1 MNKTQTPTLERVSK
15 LRTELRVLVN
25 DDLKPN
31 NKTVYNSRINKFRD
45 ELDEIGI
52 SKELTLREAERSV
65 EKWFEKLSNPQ
76 KNQTPTPEYVTN
88 TTLTSE
94 QIENFNKDLER
105 ARKSEEIRARQKTE
119 TERFKKRGEEIFT
132 EKQRIQNEKTKLSE
146 EDLDNLTK
154 VFSMLLKWDME
165 QNPHLYKKKNPT
177 EINKENPVSIMSE
190 NSKI

>member
-31 NKTVYNSRINKFRD
+31 NKTVYSSRINKFRD
-45 ELDEIGI
+45 ELDKIGI
-52 SKELTLREAERSV
+52 SKELTLREAERSL
-65 EKWFEKLSNPQ
+65 EKWFELLSNPQ

-119 TERFKKRGEEIFT
+119 TSATGKR
-132 EKQRIQNEKTKLSE
+132 KSRSTKGGGS
-146 EDLDNLTK
+146 
-154 VFSMLLKWDME
+154 
-165 QNPHLYKKKNPT
+165 Q
-177 EINKENPVSIMSE
+177 
-190 NSKI
+190 